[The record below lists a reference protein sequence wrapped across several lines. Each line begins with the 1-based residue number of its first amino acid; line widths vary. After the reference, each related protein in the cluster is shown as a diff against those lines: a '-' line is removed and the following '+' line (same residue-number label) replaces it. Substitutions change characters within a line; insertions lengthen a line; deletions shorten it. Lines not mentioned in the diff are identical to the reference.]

1 MTVNWRKVYESRMTD
16 KNERRGYYEVSSISI
31 ASHYNHLKLK
41 KYVFDFVDYSSS
53 SSGSYMHQAAFFL
66 FKQLKAF
73 PYNFRIFEPWILDS
87 ISLSGA
93 ISYVPLTRCSQGW
106 SNCSW

>member
-1 MTVNWRKVYESRMTD
+1 MRMTVNWRKVYESRMTD

-53 SSGSYMHQAAFFL
+53 SSGSYMHQAAFF
-66 FKQLKAF
+66 FIQAAQGF
-73 PYNFRIFEPWILDS
+73 PIQFQDI
-87 ISLSGA
+87 
-93 ISYVPLTRCSQGW
+93 
-106 SNCSW
+106 